1 MGEGLPPYEGYKP
14 DVHPGV
20 SHVFQSAAF
29 RFGHT
34 MIPPGIYRRDGAC
47 HFRETPMGFLALRL
61 CSTWWD
67 SSVSENVYRA
77 EILNEK
83 CLLQSL
89 FVNEFIKAV
98 SINHLMPNDHYSG
111 RTAPLNS
118 KRCILCIYST
128 NICTEYFKHGIYFP
142 FFFFLSKMQFVL

>member
-1 MGEGLPPYEGYKP
+1 MYEYLPAFMGEGLPPYEGYKP

-67 SSVSENVYRA
+67 SSVSENVYSA

-83 CLLQSL
+83 CLLRRL
-89 FVNEFIKAV
+89 FVYEFTKAV
-98 SINHLMPNDHYSG
+98 SINMYNESYHPNN
-111 RTAPLNS
+111 T
-118 KRCILCIYST
+118 
-128 NICTEYFKHGIYFP
+128 
-142 FFFFLSKMQFVL
+142 